1 MRSNLGKRKDHGG
14 SGDYSSAPSAAKVF
28 VGGLDYSL
36 TEEDFRRHFED
47 NFGAVKAA

>member
-1 MRSNLGKRKDHGG
+1 MRSNLGKRKDHPG

-36 TEEDFRRHFED
+36 TEDDFSRHIED